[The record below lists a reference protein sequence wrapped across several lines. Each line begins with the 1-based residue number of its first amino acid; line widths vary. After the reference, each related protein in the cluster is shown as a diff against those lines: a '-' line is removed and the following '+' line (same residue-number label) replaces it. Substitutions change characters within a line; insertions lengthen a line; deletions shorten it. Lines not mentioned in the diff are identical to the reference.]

1 MIWKDSDKI
10 SGKPIGKALMSLAV
24 PAVMSTFF
32 TVIFEIIDM
41 FWIGKLGAISI
52 AALSGASF
60 FVWMLRGLGLAVAT
74 GAIALVA
81 RRTGEKDEQG
91 LLQTIGHA
99 VVATCIFAAAM
110 MVVFLPIALQMFQWL
125 KLDPGVAVQAED
137 FTIIFISGLIFVY
150 LMMSIEF
157 IIRGLGDTRTP
168 MIITGLSLLLNVFL
182 DPLFIFAFDMGL
194 KGAAVATITAQ
205 AVGTLLMAMV
215 LFKKIPV
222 LKRWPAFRGK
232 NGKLGEEGFFRR
244 FRTIVT
250 IGVPTA
256 MTDAGFSLIYL
267 FLSGIVSYF
276 GKEPLA
282 ALGIAHRLEAPNFF
296 ICLGYSMAVAP
307 MVGQYLGAGN
317 PENARKSVYLSLKI
331 TTGIS
336 IVIAIVY
343 YIYAPELFGLFTND
357 PGIIRHGAQ
366 YLRIIIISDIFLP
379 LEVVLAG
386 AFSGA
391 GDTKPPF
398 FISFPITTLRIPLSY
413 LLAVT
418 LGWGTVAIWIVIGS
432 TTLLKGLLQ
441 LYVFSRGNWA
451 KKRI

>member
-1 MIWKDSDKI
+1 
-10 SGKPIGKALMSLAV
+10 
-24 PAVMSTFF
+24 MSTFF

-41 FWIGKLGAISI
+41 FWIGKLGAVSI

-60 FVWMLRGLGLAVAT
+60 FVWMLRGLGLTVAT

-81 RRTGEKDEQG
+81 RRTGEKNEQG

-99 VVATCIFAAAM
+99 VVATCIFA
-110 MVVFLPIALQMFQWL
+110 VVMIAVFIPIALSVFQWL
-125 KLDPGVAVQAED
+125 NLDPGVAAQAED
-137 FTIIFISGLIFVY
+137 FTIVFLSGLIFVY
-150 LMMSIEF
+150 LMMSMEF
-157 IIRGLGDTRTP
+157 IIRGVGDTRTP
-168 MIITGLSLLLNVFL
+168 MIITGISLLLNVVL
-182 DPLFIFAFDMGL
+182 DPVFIFVLDMGL
-194 KGAAVATITAQ
+194 KGAAVATIVAQ
-205 AVGTLLMAMV
+205 AVGTLLMAVV

-222 LKRWPAFRGK
+222 LKRWPAFTRKERAPGQ
-232 NGKLGEEGFFRR
+232 EGFIRR

-267 FLSGIVSYF
+267 LLSGIVSYF

-307 MVGQYLGAGN
+307 MVGQYLGAGD
-317 PENARKSVYLSLKI
+317 PGSAKKSVYLSLKI

-336 IVIAIVY
+336 ILIAIVY
-343 YIYAPELFGLFTND
+343 VIYAPELFRFFTDD
-357 PGIIRHGAQ
+357 PGIVRHGAQ

-413 LLAVT
+413 LFAVT
-418 LGWGTVAIWIVIGS
+418 LGWGTVAIWIVIGA
-432 TTLLKGLLQ
+432 TTLLKGTLQ

-451 KKRI
+451 KKKI